1 MKRLFISAIVSLAC
15 LTVAAQDIVKT
26 GLNFGPLP
34 VVAFDADKG
43 LQYGALLNI
52 YNFGDGSNYP
62 NYNSK
67 IYAEASFF
75 TKGSSLFNLS
85 YDAKELIP
93 GIRWSSAL
101 SLALDKAMDFYG
113 FNGYESYYDYKA
125 VASGKAGD
133 SFIFTPFYKVARK
146 QLLAKTDF
154 IGDITEHFKWEVG
167 YHASW
172 FKEGAIDRESI
183 NKGKEDSEKYPG
195 EAPTLFELYRQAGV
209 ISDTEADGGFS
220 SGIRLGLVYDSR
232 DKEGAPTRGI
242 WAEGHIHAAPK
253 WLGTKNPFYR
263 YSLTFR
269 QYLPIVKNDV
279 LTFAY
284 RLNYEGTF
292 GSNAPYYV
300 LPYITVMG
308 ENYDRDGM
316 GGYRNV
322 RGMLR
327 NRVVGLDMF
336 TYTAELRWRFLQF
349 RAFNQNIALGLSAF
363 SDGSTVTR
371 GRDMKDFAKQEYG
384 WGESVHFSYKN
395 KLNVAG
401 QEKDSMH
408 ITMGAGFRFIMNE
421 NFIVAF
427 EYGTPLSHFR
437 KNSPVYNQDGTGAMY
452 INIGYLF

>member
-1 MKRLFISAIVSLAC
+1 M
-15 LTVAAQDIVKT
+15 
-26 GLNFGPLP
+26 
-34 VVAFDADKG
+34 
-43 LQYGALLNI
+43 
-52 YNFGDGSNYP
+52 
-62 NYNSK
+62 
-67 IYAEASFF
+67 
-75 TKGSSLFNLS
+75 
-85 YDAKELIP
+85 
-93 GIRWSSAL
+93 
-101 SLALDKAMDFYG
+101 
-113 FNGYESYYDYKA
+113 
-125 VASGKAGD
+125 
-133 SFIFTPFYKVARK
+133 
-146 QLLAKTDF
+146 
-154 IGDITEHFKWEVG
+154 G

-183 NKGKEDSEKYPG
+183 NKGKEDSEKYPDSM
-195 EAPTLFELYRQAGV
+195 PTLFQLYRDAG
-209 ISDTEADGGFS
+209 IINDAEADGGFS

-269 QYLPIVKNDV
+269 QYLPLVKNDV

-292 GSNAPYYV
+292 GKNAPYYV

-327 NRVVGLDMF
+327 DRVVGLDMF

-371 GRDMKDFAKQEYG
+371 GRDLSNLTMSAKG
-384 WGESVHFSYKN
+384 TD
-395 KLNVAG
+395 
-401 QEKDSMH
+401 KDSMH
-408 ITMGAGFRFIMNE
+408 VTMGAGFRFIMNE

-437 KNSPVYNQDGTGAMY
+437 KNSPVYNQDGNGAMY

>member
-1 MKRLFISAIVSLAC
+1 MKRLIISLMVSLAC

-52 YNFGDGSNYP
+52 YNFGDGTNYP

-67 IYAEASFF
+67 LYAEVSFF

-85 YDAKELIP
+85 YDDKELIP
-93 GIRWSSAL
+93 GIRWSSAV
-101 SLALDKAMDFYG
+101 SLAMDKAMDFYG
-113 FNGYESYYDYKA
+113 FNGYQSYYDYEA
-125 VASGKAGD
+125 VAAGKAGE

-154 IGDITEHFKWEVG
+154 IGDITDNFKWEVG

-183 NKGKEDSEKYPG
+183 NKGKEDSEKYPDSM
-195 EAPTLFELYRQAGV
+195 PTLFQLYRDAG
-209 ISDTEADGGFS
+209 IINDAEADGGFS

-269 QYLPIVKNDV
+269 QYLPLVKNDV

-292 GSNAPYYV
+292 GKNAPYYV

-327 NRVVGLDMF
+327 DRVVGLDMF

-371 GRDMKDFAKQEYG
+371 GRDLSNLTMSAKG
-384 WGESVHFSYKN
+384 TD
-395 KLNVAG
+395 
-401 QEKDSMH
+401 KDSMH
-408 ITMGAGFRFIMNE
+408 VTMGAGFRFIMNE

-427 EYGTPLSHFR
+427 EYGTPLSHFK
-437 KNSPVYNQDGTGAMY
+437 KNSPVYNQDGNGAMY

>member
-1 MKRLFISAIVSLAC
+1 MKRLLLSAMVSLAC

-75 TKGSSLFNLS
+75 TKGSKLFNLS

-93 GIRWSSAL
+93 GIRWSTAL
-101 SLALDKAMDFYG
+101 TLSLDKAMDFYG
-113 FNGYESYYDYKA
+113 FNGYETYYEYQSIAD
-125 VASGKAGD
+125 GKAGN
-133 SFIFTPFYKVARK
+133 SYIFSPFYKVARK

-154 IGDITEHFKWEVG
+154 IGDITEHLKWEAG

-172 FKEGAIDRESI
+172 FKEGAIDRDSI
-183 NKGKEDSEKYPG
+183 NKGKEDSEKYPD
-195 EAPTLFELYRQAGV
+195 AMPTLYELYRQYGV
-209 ISDTEADGGFS
+209 ISDSEADGGFS

-269 QYLPIVKNDV
+269 QYLPIIKNDA

-284 RLNYEGTF
+284 RLNYEGTI
-292 GSNAPYYV
+292 GNNAPYYV

-308 ENYDRDGM
+308 EQYDRDGM
-316 GGYRNV
+316 GGYRTV

-336 TYTAELRWRFLQF
+336 TYTAELRWRFLSF
-349 RAFNQNIALGLSAF
+349 NAFNQNIALGLSAF
-363 SDGSTVTR
+363 SDGSQVTR
-371 GRDMKDFAKQEYG
+371 GRNLSSMHIPA
-384 WGESVHFSYKN
+384 WV
-395 KLNVAG
+395 LNSSSGAPYSHINEG

-408 ITMGAGFRFIMNE
+408 VTMGAGFRFIMNE

-427 EYGTPLSHFR
+427 EYGTPLSHFQ
-437 KNSPVYNQDGTGAMY
+437 KNSPVYNQDGNGAMY

>member
-1 MKRLFISAIVSLAC
+1 MKRLILSVMVSLAC
-15 LTVAAQDIVKT
+15 LSVAAQDIVKT

-52 YNFGDGSNYP
+52 YDFGDGSNYP

-67 IYAEASFF
+67 LYAEVSFF

-93 GIRWSSAL
+93 GIRWSSAI

-113 FNGYESYYDYKA
+113 FNGYESYYEYEKIA
-125 VASGKAGD
+125 AGKAGD
-133 SFIFTPFYKVARK
+133 SYIFSPFYKVARK
-146 QLLAKTDF
+146 QLLAKADF
-154 IGDITEHFKWEVG
+154 IGDITEHLKWEVG

-172 FKEGAIDRESI
+172 FKEGAIDRDSI
-183 NKGKEDSEKYPG
+183 NKGKEDSEKYP
-195 EAPTLFELYRQAGV
+195 ESMATLFDLYRYAGI
-209 ISDTEADGGFS
+209 ISDAEADGGFS
-220 SGIRLGLVYDSR
+220 SGIRLGMVYDSR

-269 QYLPIVKNDV
+269 QYLPIVKNDI

-292 GSNAPYYV
+292 GNNAPYYV

-327 NRVVGLDMF
+327 DRVVGLDMF
-336 TYTAELRWRFLQF
+336 TYTAELRWRFLSF

-371 GRDMKDFAKQEYG
+371 GRDLSNLTDYTLTGVPVTFAK
-384 WGESVHFSYKN
+384 VK
-395 KLNVAG
+395 G

-408 ITMGAGFRFIMNE
+408 VTMGAGFRFIMNE

-427 EYGTPLSHFR
+427 EYGTPLSHLN
-437 KNSPVYNQDGTGAMY
+437 KSSKVYNQDGNGAMY

>member
-1 MKRLFISAIVSLAC
+1 MKRLLLSFLVSLAC
-15 LTVAAQDIVKT
+15 LSVAAQDIVKT

-52 YNFGDGSNYP
+52 YDFGDGSNYP

-67 IYAEASFF
+67 LYAEASFF

-93 GIRWSSAL
+93 GIRWSSAI

-113 FNGYESYYDYKA
+113 FNGYETYYDYEKIA
-125 VASGKAGD
+125 AGKAGD
-133 SFIFTPFYKVARK
+133 SFIYSPFYKVARK

-154 IGDITEHFKWEVG
+154 IGDITEHLKWEVG

-172 FKEGAIDRESI
+172 FKEGAIDRDSI
-183 NKGKEDSEKYPG
+183 NKGKEDSEKYPDTR
-195 EAPTLFELYRQAGV
+195 ATLFELYRYAGI
-209 ISDTEADGGFS
+209 ISDAEADGGFS
-220 SGIRLGLVYDSR
+220 SGIRLGMVYDSR

-263 YSLTFR
+263 YSMTFR

-292 GSNAPYYV
+292 GNNAPYYV

-327 NRVVGLDMF
+327 DRVVGLDMF
-336 TYTAELRWRFLQF
+336 TYTAELRWRFLSF

-371 GRDMKDFAKQEYG
+371 GRDLSHLTDYTLTGAPVTLAK
-384 WGESVHFSYKN
+384 VK
-395 KLNVAG
+395 G

-408 ITMGAGFRFIMNE
+408 VTMGAGFRFIMNE

-427 EYGTPLSHFR
+427 EYGTPLSHLN
-437 KNSPVYNQDGTGAMY
+437 KNSKVYNQDGNGAMY